1 MALEG
6 NIRPRLPT
14 PQECALLLLRLLE
27 LRNEENPVSRVRLSE
42 LTLRRLWTRGR
53 LSDDFLNE
61 VQEWLSRGGWTLF
74 FAQSTYAVV
83 KTNVVLSWSRLASKR
98 MNEDIQK
105 VRQGTFDF
113 GELVR
118 LIETD
123 DDIEE

>member
-1 MALEG
+1 M
-6 NIRPRLPT
+6 
-14 PQECALLLLRLLE
+14 LLLRLLE

-123 DDIEE
+123 DDVEE